1 MCAVFQVFDF
11 TNIAISRDNIVP
23 RMFDF
28 VFANA
33 LRNFVLAVFANEYS
47 NERTKRGPSVQTLR
61 SNL

>member
-11 TNIAISRDNIVP
+11 TNIATSRDNIVP

-33 LRNFVLAVFANEYS
+33 LRNFVLAVFANE
-47 NERTKRGPSVQTLR
+47 
-61 SNL
+61 